1 MADVDKSQEQVE
13 DNDVTEDNRDS
24 DDTLDNSDDVVT
36 RL

>member
-24 DDTLDNSDDVVT
+24 DDTLDSSDDVVT